1 MVMVIV
7 MVIVV
12 REIMGMGVAK
22 VPEIDE
28 VNEGKIDKKVQWI
41 QRIEKQ
47 ILEYAKLKYTGR
59 LVFALN
65 MSQGGITDG
74 SIQTDSKLS

>member
-1 MVMVIV
+1 
-7 MVIVV
+7 
-12 REIMGMGVAK
+12 MGIAK

-28 VNEGKIDKKVQWI
+28 SDEVGEGKIDKRMQWI
-41 QRIEKQ
+41 QKIEKQ
-47 ILEYAKLKYTGR
+47 ILEHARLRFTGK

-74 SIQTDSKLS
+74 SIQTDSKLN